1 MVNEKMIYNNLIH
14 NKNII
19 NTFSSYIKNDNLPHA
34 IIFHGSKGVGK
45 FSHAIELCNML
56 LSENADL
63 NVVEKKIRNNQHE
76 NINYILPLPKSKS
89 ISKNDSALNAV
100 SKSDLE
106 HIQSEIK
113 HKLTNPYH
121 KISIKKA
128 NTILVNSIR
137 DLKKKISLSNF
148 NDKWNIHM
156 ILEAEK
162 LCFPRT
168 ESANALLKIL
178 EEPNEKN
185 LFILITTNISN
196 ILETITSRCS
206 KIYFPKLNQK
216 DIMHLVVNEYNLDED
231 KAKMI
236 SNLCNGN
243 ATSANKIAGEFESYI
258 KKINLLINLIFSYD
272 LNKWQQIFSK
282 LKDTNEI
289 IFLLDLLNIYFNDII
304 IFKEIQKKEKLKFS
318 YLTNQIIEC
327 SKKYNTTQLNQII
340 NKINDTKK
348 NFTKNI
354 YFPLLMTTLYLEIN
368 QILIN
373 NSKEQMDYTNEN
385 KLYSI
390 NE

>member
-1 MVNEKMIYNNLIH
+1 MIYNNLIH

-19 NTFSSYIKNDNLPHA
+19 NTFSSYIKNNNLPHA

-45 FSHAIELCNML
+45 FPHAIELCNML
-56 LSENADL
+56 LSDDGDL
-63 NVVEKKIRNNQHE
+63 NVVERKIRNNQHE

-106 HIQSEIK
+106 YIQTEIK
-113 HKLTNPYH
+113 HKLKNPYH
-121 KISIKKA
+121 KLSIKKA

-148 NDKWNIHM
+148 NNKWNIHI

-185 LFILITTNISN
+185 LFILVTTNISN

-206 KIYFPKLNQK
+206 KVYFPKLNQK
-216 DIMHLVVNEYNLDED
+216 DVMHLVINEYDLDED
-231 KAKMI
+231 KAIII

-243 ATSANKIAGEFESYI
+243 ATSANKLAEEFESYI
-258 KKINLLINLIFSYD
+258 KKINLLINLIFNYD

-289 IFLLDLLNIYFNDII
+289 IFLLDLLNIYFNDMI
-304 IFKEIQKKEKLKFS
+304 IFKQLEKKKKLKFS
-318 YLTNQIIEC
+318 FLKNQIVEC
-327 SKKYNTTQLNQII
+327 SKNFKTTQLNQII

-354 YFPLLMTTLYLEIN
+354 YFPLLMSTFYLEIH
-368 QILIN
+368 QILTN
-373 NSKEQMDYTNEN
+373 NSTAKMDYTNEN

>member
-1 MVNEKMIYNNLIH
+1 MIYNNLIH

-19 NTFSSYIKNDNLPHA
+19 NTFSSYIKNNNLPHA

-45 FSHAIELCNML
+45 FPHAIELCNML
-56 LSENADL
+56 LSDDGDL
-63 NVVEKKIRNNQHE
+63 NVVERKIRNNQHE
-76 NINYILPLPKSKS
+76 NINYILPLPKSKN

-106 HIQSEIK
+106 YIQTEIK
-113 HKLTNPYH
+113 HKLKNPYH
-121 KISIKKA
+121 KLSIKKA

-148 NDKWNIHM
+148 NNKWNIHI

-185 LFILITTNISN
+185 LFILVTTNISN

-206 KIYFPKLNQK
+206 KVYFPKLNQK
-216 DIMHLVVNEYNLDED
+216 DVMHLVINEHDLDED
-231 KAKMI
+231 KAIII

-243 ATSANKIAGEFESYI
+243 ATSANKLAEEFESYI
-258 KKINLLINLIFSYD
+258 KKINLLINLIFNYD

-289 IFLLDLLNIYFNDII
+289 IFLLDLLNIYFNDMI
-304 IFKEIQKKEKLKFS
+304 IFKKIEKKKKIKFS
-318 YLTNQIIEC
+318 FLTNQIIEC
-327 SKKYNTTQLNQII
+327 SKNFKTTQLNQII

-354 YFPLLMTTLYLEIN
+354 YFPLLMSTFYLEIH
-368 QILIN
+368 QILTN
-373 NSKEQMDYTNEN
+373 NSTAKMDYTNEN